1 MKKIVLLAACTLITA
16 LAQADIQMPKK
27 PNFYDRMGQGLA
39 NIVFAPVEILDSTYS
54 LTMAEGPTVGWS
66 KGLVQGGS
74 RAVMNVFVGTFQ
86 VISSPFPLKNNPKQP
101 AYDTLQV
108 TPYPPAD
115 LQDNW
120 Y

>member
-1 MKKIVLLAACTLITA
+1 MKKIALLAACMLIGTF
-16 LAQADIQMPKK
+16 AQADIQMPKK

-39 NIVFAPVEILDSTYS
+39 NIIYSPVEILDSTYA
-54 LTMAEGPTVGWS
+54 LTEEEGPTVGWS
-66 KGLVQGGS
+66 KGLVQGTS
-74 RAVMNVFVGTFQ
+74 RMVMNIFVGTFQ
-86 VISSPFPLKNNPKQP
+86 IVSSPFPLKNNPKQP

-108 TPYPPAD
+108 TEYPPAD